1 MLAYRDDAMYTPP
14 PLPRWRLILNSILGL
29 AFWILTFFL
38 RQKTSSF
45 LPLTLDTLGQILLTD
60 ITRQK
65 SARALAQLQ
74 RKTAHADAEHSA
86 AAGRGNAA
94 GVPYLVSI
102 VGYREE
108 EALFRRCLQS
118 YRTTCTGAATL
129 LVGIDGD
136 EPEDLEMVAAVRSVY
151 PQAVVLGLPEPL
163 GEMAQRLAE
172 LKAFGGHFVP
182 SESAH
187 ERLEVFHAL
196 PEELKRDAEEWAMEE
211 VVKAAGE
218 MLSEGGVLREGEGDG
233 MQVVCFHEPHR
244 CKKDIIFTNLVLS
257 MAMGRARG
265 VDYVWTSD
273 SDTLV
278 LENTVDQA
286 IGCMALDPGIG
297 GTCTSLGVHNGHQSG
312 IAALTAAAYWSELA
326 FCRGQTGSVEATDC
340 QPGPCAAFKISALE
354 KILFPW
360 YMQTSL
366 GRKTIVN
373 DDRHLS
379 TCLMLANYRITFNTY
394 VLTLTDTPTT
404 SMALLLQQLRWSR
417 ATYIETLQYPLVYA
431 IRGPV
436 ALICAVRRV
445 YGPLAMAVFTARY
458 AWSGS
463 VPFAFSPLDFALR
476 LALCAGYNLLFF
488 RRHLRGAVRHW
499 SLLVASQLFY
509 QVPLPGIAVW
519 SCVTMLQGSWGTS
532 MRGVGEKRRARHPG
546 WENLGAVLALSAW
559 LGVVGAA
566 VGRWVAATWFHGMEG
581 VCARAAWMAVAVWMS
596 WFFLRKQKA

>member
-29 AFWILTFFL
+29 AFWILAFFL

-45 LPLTLDTLGQILLTD
+45 LPLTLDTLGQIVLTD

-74 RKTAHADAEHSA
+74 RKTAHADAEHKA
-86 AAGRGNAA
+86 AAGRNNAA

-118 YRTTCTGAATL
+118 YRTTCTGATTL

-136 EPEDLEMVAAVRSVY
+136 KPEDLEMVAAVRSVY

-172 LKAFGGHFVP
+172 LKAFGGHFMP

-196 PEELKRDAEEWAMEE
+196 PEDVKKDAEEWAMEE

-218 MLSEGGVLREGEGDG
+218 ILSEGGVLREGKGDG
-233 MQVVCFHEPHR
+233 MQRANWVSGSNGLPTRPMRSLQDIRTGEDPLSVVYADLPR
-244 CKKDIIFTNLVLS
+244 K
-257 MAMGRARG
+257 
-265 VDYVWTSD
+265 
-273 SDTLV
+273 
-278 LENTVDQA
+278 ENPKPPTQ
-286 IGCMALDPGIG
+286 
-297 GTCTSLGVHNGHQSG
+297 
-312 IAALTAAAYWSELA
+312 
-326 FCRGQTGSVEATDC
+326 
-340 QPGPCAAFKISALE
+340 
-354 KILFPW
+354 
-360 YMQTSL
+360 
-366 GRKTIVN
+366 IVN

-566 VGRWVAATWFHGMEG
+566 VGRWVAATWFQGMEG

-596 WFFLRKQKA
+596 WFFLRKQKV

>member
-136 EPEDLEMVAAVRSVY
+136 EPEDLEMVATVRSVY

-196 PEELKRDAEEWAMEE
+196 PEEVKRDAEEWAMEE
-211 VVKAAGE
+211 V
-218 MLSEGGVLREGEGDG
+218 
-233 MQVVCFHEPHR
+233 
-244 CKKDIIFTNLVLS
+244 
-257 MAMGRARG
+257 
-265 VDYVWTSD
+265 
-273 SDTLV
+273 
-278 LENTVDQA
+278 
-286 IGCMALDPGIG
+286 
-297 GTCTSLGVHNGHQSG
+297 
-312 IAALTAAAYWSELA
+312 
-326 FCRGQTGSVEATDC
+326 
-340 QPGPCAAFKISALE
+340 
-354 KILFPW
+354 
-360 YMQTSL
+360 
-366 GRKTIVN
+366 IVN

-417 ATYIETLQYPLVYA
+417 ATYIETLQYPLLYA

-546 WENLGAVLALSAW
+546 ERDV
-559 LGVVGAA
+559 
-566 VGRWVAATWFHGMEG
+566 R
-581 VCARAAWMAVAVWMS
+581 
-596 WFFLRKQKA
+596 